1 MYIIY
6 TIPFFVIAFI
16 ALMIFGSYMTFME
29 WLRGIIYFWVDPA
42 FIKFLLIK
50 IGVFDILLPL
60 ITRLPKK
67 EILKVFLL
75 DAVKT
80 FSLIRLFTL
89 IMPLYRNC
97 WASWGLRGFFISIV
111 DLPIWTILVL
121 FLLTSNLIADIMS
134 LFFPFSRNKL
144 VSGHRLLGLM
154 SFPIICYAIYFL
166 FRLLYD
172 LFYFLVPILINFLS

>member
-6 TIPFFVIAFI
+6 TIPFFVIVFI

-89 IMPLYRNC
+89 IMPLYKNC

-111 DLPIWTILVL
+111 DLPIWTILIL
-121 FLLTSNLIADIMS
+121 FLLTSSMIADIMS
-134 LFFPFSRNKL
+134 LFFPFSQNKL
-144 VSGHRLLGLM
+144 YTKRLLGLI
-154 SFPIICYAIYFL
+154 SFPIICYAIYFE

-172 LFYFLVPILINFLS
+172 LFYFLVSILIHALS